1 MVIIMIKTLVVHA
14 LYEMAINTCFHNIY
28 KNTCSIINH
37 NIKVG
42 DHFKSCEISRVGKAH
57 RYCNMIVE
65 AIDSYEVTL
74 NYEYRYLIYDL
85 TIREGQYYYMINKS
99 FSGVNSSYSV
109 MYEDTVMSEV
119 MVTIP
124 GVVKIPLYEMYR
136 YKICK

>member
-1 MVIIMIKTLVVHA
+1 
-14 LYEMAINTCFHNIY
+14 
-28 KNTCSIINH
+28 
-37 NIKVG
+37 
-42 DHFKSCEISRVGKAH
+42 
-57 RYCNMIVE
+57 
-65 AIDSYEVTL
+65 VTL